1 MHFNTQKILIA
12 KYLRSMAYYSETF
25 TCFESLVMEATR
37 ARIEKIARLLL
48 KQYILVSYTQSYRY
62 HGV

>member
-1 MHFNTQKILIA
+1 
-12 KYLRSMAYYSETF
+12 MAYYSETF